1 MSLHLIVLFACLSKA
16 APFVPLS
23 VGDIVVEGPDWS
35 SERTGKEGHVT
46 ELRDGGVKVKWSFL
60 SRSWHAYDAGKKREV
75 MGKEQVEEVRGSMRG
90 GGEEEE
96 ERKEQQ
102 DG

>member
-1 MSLHLIVLFACLSKA
+1 M
-16 APFVPLS
+16 PLA
-23 VGDIVVEGPDWS
+23 VGDMVVEGPDWS
-35 SERTGKEGHVT
+35 SERRGKEGQVT
-46 ELRDGGVKVKWSFL
+46 ELRDGEVKVKWSLF
-60 SRSWHAYDAGKKREV
+60 SRSWYAYDAGKKREV

-96 ERKEQQ
+96 RKEQQ